1 MSVLLD
7 ASAVLAWLQQE
18 PGGAE
23 IKRLLDGGLI
33 TAANWSEV
41 LQKVGQHGGDPDEVS
56 LLLRA
61 LGLEVIDVTRA
72 DGERAAQL
80 WIRSNPLSLADRLCL
95 AVAHR
100 LELPAVTAESRWVQS
115 DSGVEVQVKR

>member
-1 MSVLLD
+1 LSVLLD
-7 ASAVLAWLQQE
+7 ASAVLAWLQRE

-23 IKRLLDGGLI
+23 VKHLMDGGFV

-41 LQKVGQHGGDPDEVS
+41 LQKVRQHGGDSDEVS

-61 LGLEVIDVTRA
+61 LGLRVIDVTRA

-80 WIRSNPLSLADRLCL
+80 WNRSNPLSLADRLCL
-95 AVAHR
+95 AMAHR
-100 LELPAVTAESRWVQS
+100 LGLPAVTAESRWTQS
-115 DSGVEVQVKR
+115 DSGVDVRVIR

>member
-23 IKRLLDGGLI
+23 VKPLLDGGI
-33 TAANWSEV
+33 ISAANWSEV
-41 LQKVGQHGGDPDEVS
+41 LQKVLQHGGEPSEVS

-61 LGLEVIDVTRA
+61 LGLEVTDVTRT

-80 WIRSNPLSLADRLCL
+80 WSRSNPLSLADRLCL
-95 AVAHR
+95 AAAHR
-100 LELPAVTAESRWVQS
+100 LRLPAITAESHWTQS
-115 DSGVEVQVKR
+115 DSGVEVQVIR

>member
-1 MSVLLD
+1 MSALLD

-33 TAANWSEV
+33 TAASWSEV
-41 LQKVGQHGGDPDEVS
+41 LQKVSQHGGDIDEVG

-61 LGLEVIDVTRA
+61 LGLKVTDVTRA
-72 DGERAAQL
+72 DGERAAHL
-80 WIRSNPLSLADRLCL
+80 WNRSNPLSLADRLCL
-95 AVAHR
+95 AAAHR
-100 LELPAVTAESRWVQS
+100 LGLPAVTAESRWVQS
-115 DSGVEVQVKR
+115 DSGVDVQLTR

>member
-7 ASAVLAWLQQE
+7 ASAVLTWLQQE
-18 PGGAE
+18 PGGADV
-23 IKRLLDGGLI
+23 RPLLDNGFI

-41 LQKVGQHGGDPDEVS
+41 LQKVHQHGGDPDEVS

-61 LGLEVIDVTRA
+61 LGLDVTEVTRA

-80 WIRSNPLSLADRLCL
+80 WNRSNPLALTDRLCL

-100 LELPAVTAESRWVQS
+100 LDLPAVTAESHWTAS
-115 DSGVEVQVKR
+115 DSGIEVQVIR

>member
-7 ASAVLAWLQQE
+7 ASAVLAWLQKE
-18 PGGAE
+18 PGGAGV
-23 IKRLLDGGLI
+23 KRLLDGGLI

-41 LQKVGQHGGDPDEVS
+41 LQKVCQHGGDPDEVS

-61 LGLEVIDVTRA
+61 LGLDVTDVTRA

-80 WIRSNPLSLADRLCL
+80 WDRSNPLSLADRLCL
-95 AVAHR
+95 AAAHR
-100 LELPAVTAESRWVQS
+100 LGRPAVTAESRWTDL
-115 DSGVEVQVKR
+115 DSGVEVQVIR

>member
-18 PGGAE
+18 PGGADV
-23 IKRLLDGGLI
+23 RPLLDDGLI
-33 TAANWSEV
+33 TAATWSEV
-41 LQKVGQHGGDPDEVS
+41 LQKVRQHGGDPGEVS

-61 LGLEVIDVTRA
+61 LGLDVTEVTRA

-80 WIRSNPLSLADRLCL
+80 WNRSNPLSLGARLCL
-95 AVAHR
+95 AAAHR
-100 LELPAVTAESRWVQS
+100 IGRPAVTAEARWTES
-115 DSGVEVQVKR
+115 DSGVEVRVIR

>member
-18 PGGAE
+18 VGATE
-23 IKRLLDGGLI
+23 VRPLLDGGFI

-41 LQKVGQHGGDPDEVS
+41 LQKVHQHEGDPDEVG

-61 LGLEVIDVTRA
+61 LGLDVIDVTRA
-72 DGERAAQL
+72 DGELAAQM
-80 WIRSNPLSLADRLCL
+80 WNRSSPLSLADRLCL
-95 AVAHR
+95 AAAHR
-100 LELPAVTAESRWVQS
+100 LGLPAVTAESRWTDL
-115 DSGVEVQVKR
+115 DSGVEVRVIR